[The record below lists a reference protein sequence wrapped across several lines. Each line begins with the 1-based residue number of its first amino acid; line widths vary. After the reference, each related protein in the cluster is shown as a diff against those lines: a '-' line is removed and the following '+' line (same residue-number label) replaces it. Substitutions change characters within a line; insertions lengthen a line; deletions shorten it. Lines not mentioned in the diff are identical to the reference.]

1 MVNSSKDNQSFI
13 YDMKEHLDV
22 RSFNFIQQK
31 FPTSISGEMNVSF
44 YQFSRGS
51 NPD

>member
-22 RSFNFIQQK
+22 RSFNVSPLLNLHY
-31 FPTSISGEMNVSF
+31 PTDIIKTSV
-44 YQFSRGS
+44 
-51 NPD
+51 DV